1 MVFLL
6 GAPQVNRG
14 VKTERE
20 KEKKNKPSNHSN
32 FTFLQIIAQR
42 LTRNRHLAVAHGGP
56 IAVEFDECVP
66 SELRALIKSGV
77 PLSDAQLEAMT
88 DAVIARVQAIANE
101 RPVIFSAFLPLRRVR
116 QRFFAAF
123 EDKTIIRLVCPD
135 AECDESASAAA
146 AAPARTP
153 RGDAHIRREST
164 AGDAFP
170 RATHDDAA
178 SAPPPDAVVVP
189 EIDDKYDLNWRA
201 TDAELGLEA
210 LAMLE
215 KATDDALHCHHAGD
229 ADAQQTRMR
238 LRLAWLNGQF
248 EEIEPEHIKVVATRS
263 LHDVARD
270 VRMSVS
276 KRMLTSS
283 KRKAEAA
290 SPSPAAQLDL
300 VGGVRGVVGVAL
312 AGAIAGGFLAALRS
326 MKN

>member
-1 MVFLL
+1 M
-6 GAPQVNRG
+6 
-14 VKTERE
+14 
-20 KEKKNKPSNHSN
+20 
-32 FTFLQIIAQR
+32 
-42 LTRNRHLAVAHGGP
+42 AHGGP

-66 SELRALIKSGV
+66 TELRALIKSGV
-77 PLSDAQLEAMT
+77 ALSDQQLEAMT
-88 DAVIARVQAIANE
+88 EAVIARVQQIANE

-116 QRFFAAF
+116 QRFFSAF

-135 AECDESASAAA
+135 ADCDGGGGESSGATL
-146 AAPARTP
+146 RTP
-153 RGDAHIRREST
+153 RGDAHIRRESM
-164 AGDAFP
+164 AGEAFP
-170 RATHDDAA
+170 KATHDDAA
-178 SAPPPDAVVVP
+178 AAPPPDVVVKP

-215 KATDDALHCHHAGD
+215 KATDEALHRDHAGD
-229 ADAQQTRMR
+229 ADAQETRMR

-276 KRMLTSS
+276 KRMLISS
-283 KRKAEAA
+283 KRKADAA
-290 SPSPAAQLDL
+290 APNAAAQLDL
-300 VGGVRGVVGVAL
+300 VGGVRGVVGVAV
-312 AGAIAGGFLAALRS
+312 AGAIAGGLVAVLRS